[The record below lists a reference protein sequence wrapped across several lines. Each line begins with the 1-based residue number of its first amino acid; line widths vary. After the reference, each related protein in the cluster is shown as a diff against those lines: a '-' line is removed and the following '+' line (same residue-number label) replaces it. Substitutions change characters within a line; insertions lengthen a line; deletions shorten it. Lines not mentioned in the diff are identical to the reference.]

1 MVLIEEN
8 HNTNDAG
15 IAGRFRQVGPG
26 TTVSRNFN
34 HGNWRGQSTGCRA
47 TTPSRMHDTSRGN
60 VRVIILVVTY
70 SRSL

>member
-34 HGNWRGQSTGCRA
+34 HGNWRGQSTQAVERQPPVECM
-47 TTPSRMHDTSRGN
+47 TH
-60 VRVIILVVTY
+60 RVEM
-70 SRSL
+70 SG